1 MTQNHFKR
9 GIICCVIGA
18 VTWGMNGAMSQ
29 FLFMHYTVDPAWLS
43 AIRMLCTGFLLL
55 FLNLPKKHTQIN
67 MMLHDIIS
75 IRKIIIMTIFGLI
88 LCQYAYLSCIK
99 FSNAGTA
106 TILQTLCVV
115 LLSIYLAIRFRKR
128 PPNRELLAIFLA
140 VVGVYLASTNG
151 TPHAMIISPKGLFWG
166 IAAAVGAVIYP
177 TLSQG
182 LSAQWGAMSVN
193 ALAMIFGGSLLTFS
207 LKLWNTFPLLDIT
220 GWLAVAFI
228 IVVGTVISF
237 SFFIQGVC
245 DIGPL
250 KGTLIGTL
258 EPLVASII
266 SAFWLQTTFG
276 YIELLGYLFI
286 ISTVFIVML
295 KSE

>member
-1 MTQNHFKR
+1 
-9 GIICCVIGA
+9 
-18 VTWGMNGAMSQ
+18 
-29 FLFMHYTVDPAWLS
+29 
-43 AIRMLCTGFLLL
+43 
-55 FLNLPKKHTQIN
+55 
-67 MMLHDIIS
+67 
-75 IRKIIIMTIFGLI
+75 
-88 LCQYAYLSCIK
+88 
-99 FSNAGTA
+99 
-106 TILQTLCVV
+106 
-115 LLSIYLAIRFRKR
+115 
-128 PPNRELLAIFLA
+128 
-140 VVGVYLASTNG
+140 
-151 TPHAMIISPKGLFWG
+151 
-166 IAAAVGAVIYP
+166 
-177 TLSQG
+177 
-182 LSAQWGAMSVN
+182 MSVN

-228 IVVGTVISF
+228 IFVGTVISF

>member
-1 MTQNHFKR
+1 
-9 GIICCVIGA
+9 
-18 VTWGMNGAMSQ
+18 
-29 FLFMHYTVDPAWLS
+29 
-43 AIRMLCTGFLLL
+43 
-55 FLNLPKKHTQIN
+55 
-67 MMLHDIIS
+67 
-75 IRKIIIMTIFGLI
+75 
-88 LCQYAYLSCIK
+88 
-99 FSNAGTA
+99 
-106 TILQTLCVV
+106 
-115 LLSIYLAIRFRKR
+115 
-128 PPNRELLAIFLA
+128 
-140 VVGVYLASTNG
+140 
-151 TPHAMIISPKGLFWG
+151 MIISPKGLFWG

-228 IVVGTVISF
+228 IFVGTVISF